1 MMQVLMN
8 CWLIA
13 AWLFIISLILERFL
27 SKRHSSI
34 VQSIVSFLL
43 FMLFGVSI
51 IYMLISYVN

>member
-13 AWLFIISLILERFL
+13 AWLFIISLIIERFL

-43 FMLFGVSI
+43 FMLFVVSI
-51 IYMLISYVN
+51 IYMLVIYAN

>member
-13 AWLFIISLILERFL
+13 AGLFIISLILERFL

-43 FMLFGVSI
+43 FILFGASI
-51 IYMLISYVN
+51 IYMLVV

>member
-27 SKRHSSI
+27 SKRNSSI

-43 FMLFGVSI
+43 FILFGVSI
-51 IYMLISYVN
+51 IYMLVVYVN

>member
-43 FMLFGVSI
+43 FILFGASI
-51 IYMLISYVN
+51 IYMLIF

>member
-13 AWLFIISLILERFL
+13 AGLFIISLILERFL
-27 SKRHSSI
+27 AANYIRI
-34 VQSIVSFLL
+34 IQFIVSLIL

-51 IYMLISYVN
+51 IYMLTVYAN

>member
-13 AWLFIISLILERFL
+13 AGLFIISLILERFL
-27 SKRHSSI
+27 ARKYLTI
-34 VQSIVSFLL
+34 VQTIVSLLL

-51 IYMLISYVN
+51 TYMLIVYAN